1 MLNESGNNIAVEAS
15 LIFSD
20 GYTGLHGR
28 EEYNDAI
35 DHIYDLIFASY
46 TLLKNGSFAPSL
58 FLSITIFEE
67 IAKVKAGYMRASQ
80 QKYLLKVKRGKDHLF
95 NHAMKHKIAISPVYL
110 IGDRIANSIGAD
122 RVKEIFEGYSS
133 GEYSSLREKSLYFA
147 RDDES
152 LHIPSKY
159 IDCNLAAEHFLIAVE
174 IFVDEFWGMTTSA
187 STICDKANDFY
198 VKVETIL
205 KTMQQTD

>member
-1 MLNESGNNIAVEAS
+1 VEKSGNNIAVEAS
-15 LIFSD
+15 VIFSD

-35 DHIYDLIFASY
+35 AHIYDLICASY
-46 TLLKNGSFAPSL
+46 TLLKSGSFAPSL

-67 IAKVKAGYMRASQ
+67 IAKIKAGYMRAAQ
-80 QKYLLKVKRGKDHLF
+80 QKDLLKVKRGKDHLF
-95 NHAMKHKIAISPVYL
+95 NHNMKHKIAISPVYL

-122 RVKEIFEGYSS
+122 RAKEIFEGYSS

-147 RDDES
+147 RDNES

-159 IDCNLAAEHFLIAVE
+159 IDSNLAAEHLLIAIE
-174 IFVDEFWGMTTSA
+174 IFVDEFWGMTISV
-187 STICDKANDFY
+187 STICDKANEFY
-198 VKVETIL
+198 IKVESIL
-205 KTMQQTD
+205 KNMQQTD